1 MLTLGSTL
9 GRLHGRFQLQRLFL
23 PSSFSFSS
31 SLVSPKLTRTSSNWS
46 AGPPPSQ
53 HQVAKTNPDMIS
65 LLSSMSQAES
75 LNSSMEILGR
85 HKEPLS
91 AFDRLKVLKTV
102 SQMSSWNK
110 PSMKSSPLKS
120 NETFKKLSDDIMRDV
135 HLLSL
140 PDLVQLLSCFGELRT
155 SISPRAAD
163 TVLSLI
169 EESGANFYRLW
180 HEDIGSIVNS
190 LALFNIRTGRTELID
205 NIVAV
210 LKKRLAFRTYEQH
223 NWLKE
228 ICRGFAVLG
237 RWPEKLTD
245 PVLGYLYRSIDLM
258 DDYSV
263 AIIIWSLQKSNIP
276 IEDWLFEKASS
287 LILKTR
293 HTSVVSHLLWASGKS
308 MHYYNKEFYDK
319 MREILLSSQSK
330 HWCNPRLLSHML
342 WMLARVRHYDPILL
356 DRAAEVISPQLC
368 RMEPQD
374 LSNSIYTYGFFN
386 HHSPALFEALEE
398 LLVSYGNAYALRN
411 SLAFSIILWSFLVLE
426 LYPVP
431 LIEQVFKDEFIRG
444 QYYIIL

>member
-1 MLTLGSTL
+1 MLTL

-31 SLVSPKLTRTSSNWS
+31 SLVSPKLTRTSSTCS
-46 AGPPPSQ
+46 AGPPPPQ
-53 HQVAKTNPDMIS
+53 HQVAKTTSS
-65 LLSSMSQAES
+65 LLSSMFRAES
-75 LNSSMEILGR
+75 LNSSMEILGK

-91 AFDRLKVLKTV
+91 AFDRLQVLKTV

-110 PSMKSSPLKS
+110 PSMKSSPLKN

-140 PDLVQLLSCFGELRT
+140 PDLVQLLFYFGKLKT
-155 SISPRAAD
+155 NINPKAAD

-169 EESGANFYRLW
+169 EESGESLSQLPPKG
-180 HEDIGSIVNS
+180 IGSIVKS
-190 LALFNIRTGRTELID
+190 LTLLNINTGWTDLID
-205 NIVAV
+205 HIVAIV
-210 LKKRLAFRTYEQH
+210 AHQLTSGTFDCYIS
-223 NWLKE
+223 LKE

-237 RWPEKLTD
+237 RWPKELTD

-276 IEDWLFEKASS
+276 IEDWLFKKAST
-287 LILKTR
+287 LILESED
-293 HTSVVSHLLWASGKS
+293 TSVVSHLLWASGKS

-330 HWCNPRLLSHML
+330 HWYRPRLLSDLL

-356 DRAAEVISPQLC
+356 DKAAEVAIPLLC

-374 LSNSIYTYGFFN
+374 LSKFVYAYGFFN

-398 LLVSYGNAYALRN
+398 LLVSYDSTYALRN
-411 SLAFSIILWSFLVLE
+411 PLAFSTILWSFLVLE

-444 QYYIIL
+444 IICV